1 MFKYLRP
8 ISLILLLATT
18 LLVHAEDTPF
28 EFKDAA
34 MQDRYMSFIKQ
45 IRCLVCQNESLADSQ
60 ADLAGDLRRD
70 IFTMMG
76 SGKSNEQIK
85 DFLVQRYG
93 DFVLYKPPLQGT
105 TILLWFLPFVFLV
118 IAVLSVVYFIRVRS
132 KDTGS
137 NMSQDDREKLEQ
149 VLGENKSEV

>member
-1 MFKYLRP
+1 MFNYLRP
-8 ISLILLLATT
+8 LSLILLLATT

-45 IRCLVCQNESLADSQ
+45 IRCLVCQNESLA
-60 ADLAGDLRRD
+60 GDLRKD

-85 DFLVQRYG
+85 NFLVQRYG

-118 IAVLSVVYFIRVRS
+118 IAILTVIYFIRMRS
-132 KDTGS
+132 T
-137 NMSQDDREKLEQ
+137 EKLEQ
-149 VLGENKSEV
+149 VLGEKIK